1 MTSSAAPLTDARLI
15 DLQATFALT
24 RSEAEVALAMV
35 RGASLRQIAEARGVS
50 INTVRNQVKS
60 AMAKTAT
67 RRQIDLVLVVD
78 RRMRG

>member
-1 MTSSAAPLTDARLI
+1 MTSSAAPLPDARLI
-15 DLQATFALT
+15 DLQATFTLT

>member
-1 MTSSAAPLTDARLI
+1 MTSSAAPLPDARLI